1 MIRGTTKTSKTSK
14 FVKLAVK
21 TKSVLLQ
28 LKKQLAERAMVKQLA
43 QLISLTSLSQAPLLL
58 NQLKV
63 NSPILRVGIL
73 AFVLIGIPG
82 ILAMP
87 EECHAQTPT
96 TISLEKVAQ
105 NAFDTFYK
113 TWRWPICGLLMLGA
127 VGVYLFAG
135 DRGKGAAVGI
145 CVGILMWALVPYF
158 INTFKGWTGDTT
170 VATPPPAT

>member
-1 MIRGTTKTSKTSK
+1 MIRRTTKTSKTSK
-14 FVKLAVK
+14 FANLTVKA
-21 TKSVLLQ
+21 KSLFLQ
-28 LKKQLAERAMVKQLA
+28 LKKQLAETAIVKQLA
-43 QLISLTSLSQAPLLL
+43 QLISLTSLSQAALLL

-73 AFVLIGIPG
+73 AFLLIGIPG
-82 ILAMP
+82 ILVMP
-87 EECHAQTPT
+87 EECHAQEAT
-96 TISLEKVAQ
+96 TISLEKVAE

-113 TWRWPICGLLMLGA
+113 KWRWPICGLLMLGA

-158 INTFKGWTGDTT
+158 ISTFKKWTGDTSD
-170 VATPPPAT
+170 ATPAT